1 MKKILVIMV
10 PVAILGL
17 LFAGCANFSN
27 ITTPGTTQ
35 EGFSYIAKGGPTE
48 DEADSFPLYAGQD
61 MLVGEV
67 LVWDDGETLCIKYQL
82 SDYAIDDG
90 WLIYETH
97 LAVADDLSGIPTN
110 RPGNPIPGLF
120 PYGDDNL
127 EGVESYEEC
136 ISFEELEI
144 VCDDVI
150 VIAAHAVVKRQVLA
164 EDCWETVWQI
174 GDVETY
180 ECANGI
186 QLTNYADEF
195 NWGDPADPC
204 TMGPTLSV
212 EKPDFANPFVVG
224 VNTDDV
230 FPFNSNTIAN
240 YATDFN
246 VQWNGELPFGG
257 ILTIS
262 WSPGNSAD
270 EKKEISGDGISG
282 TEVFTSKGI
291 KDTGQGWFM
300 DQYLLVEN
308 KIILG
313 TLGADTHEINFKHTK
328 GDGTFW
334 DWIRLERPCVKEE
347 SETAWGAV
355 EQGKERFVQRGNWA
369 TYFNYTIECPCAEPV
384 LVNGDFEFPVVD
396 TTQGWQIYPSGTEGL
411 GWTVKWMPAVEE
423 TFGGL
428 DRPDPAYLELHRAGV
443 GEIPSG
449 WTAYDGSNQYAE
461 LDTDWDGPGGSLN
474 NEQAS
479 VKIYQDIPT
488 CGQTFTL
495 KYAWSP
501 RPDHDDN
508 KLEVYW
514 KGALIATHEASGVG
528 NAGTEWTLETHTNLT
543 SNPNSTTRLEF
554 RETGNPDSFGMFL
567 DAVSIEVQ

>member
-136 ISFEELEI
+136 ISFKELEI

-150 VIAAHAVVKRQVLA
+150 VIAAHAVVKRQVLV

-174 GDVETY
+174 GDVE
-180 ECANGI
+180 ESQMDNPC
-186 QLTNYADEF
+186 DEF
-195 NWGDPADPC
+195 NYPSIVN
-204 TMGPTLSV
+204 GPQHFYVGTTLTEEFPWISRY
-212 EKPDFANPFVVG
+212 DRNFAPIINIYFS
-224 VNTDDV
+224 D
-230 FPFNSNTIAN
+230 
-240 YATDFN
+240 
-246 VQWNGELPFGG
+246 ELPFGG
-257 ILTIS
+257 KFFIS
-262 WSPGNSAD
+262 WSPGASG
-270 EKKEISGDGISG
+270 KEIWTASLDGTALGKIERISTPVDDWWEKYEFFVETFDIGPTDALEHILDITFTSGDGA
-282 TEVFTSKGI
+282 V
-291 KDTGQGWFM
+291 
-300 DQYLLVEN
+300 
-308 KIILG
+308 
-313 TLGADTHEINFKHTK
+313 
-328 GDGTFW
+328 W

-355 EQGKERFVQRGNWA
+355 EQGKKRFVQRGNWA
-369 TYFNYTIECPCAEPV
+369 TYFEYTVECPECVEDFLYPDTLTLWQIGKPDGAVNPINGAAEYPAEGKYYPEFNYTIGTDFDPIDDPSIPGYIGSVNVCDIDPHRPCT
-384 LVNGDFEFPVVD
+384 D
-396 TTQGWQIYPSGTEGL
+396 TTMRLNIQFELNCAHEEGDLILFYDRYGSETDTLYFDFDGIPFATVSATEGGFKKFEL
-411 GWTVKWMPAVEE
+411 PLPACE
-423 TFGGL
+423 
-428 DRPDPAYLELHRAGV
+428 
-443 GEIPSG
+443 
-449 WTAYDGSNQYAE
+449 
-461 LDTDWDGPGGSLN
+461 
-474 NEQAS
+474 
-479 VKIYQDIPT
+479 
-488 CGQTFTL
+488 
-495 KYAWSP
+495 
-501 RPDHDDN
+501 
-508 KLEVYW
+508 
-514 KGALIATHEASGVG
+514 
-528 NAGTEWTLETHTNLT
+528 AGTHTI
-543 SNPNSTTRLEF
+543 SIAYE
-554 RETGNPDSFGMFL
+554 GGG
-567 DAVSIEVQ
+567 DANGHYIDYLKLVQK